1 MLHMSHGDLETS
13 KSDAQV
19 PTSKRYAAP
28 VKHDD
33 VIIVPEF
40 FCKETFLL
48 FGSLHQEQFKA
59 WFESSVCS

>member
-1 MLHMSHGDLETS
+1 MP
-13 KSDAQV
+13 QV

-48 FGSLHQEQFKA
+48 FGSLHQEQFNA